1 MRGFVSFR
9 RLVALLGLATL
20 GLAGGAP
27 LAAIGADA
35 VDCAQMAAPMP
46 TGHGSGHDCA
56 PAARVVSCSEA
67 PCCAL
72 APLGHDE
79 GREVV
84 PASPGPLADAPL
96 QEVAHRTAPWSP
108 PTATLAP
115 PAPPG
120 APSGRERLALHAI
133 LLI

>member
-1 MRGFVSFR
+1 MRWPVSFR
-9 RLVALLGLATL
+9 RLVAVLGLATL
-20 GLAGGAP
+20 GLGGGAS

-35 VDCAQMAAPMP
+35 VDCAPMTAPMSA
-46 TGHGSGHDCA
+46 GHGHDCA
-56 PAARVVSCSEA
+56 PAPRIVSCPDA

-72 APLGHDE
+72 APLDRDE